1 MAEKEDVLMA
11 VEAVEKFAS
20 DNKIKNRNKLHLR
33 LAAEEISEM
42 VRLLNDERTGE
53 FGVEGDNKKCV
64 LKLTFP
70 KPEDP
75 VKIAEGGL
83 PEFKGITEKI
93 RFLLKSSYET
103 LESAEDAV
111 RSIGVQREKQGDL
124 RESGLEEY
132 EGAYVWTI
140 DSYSLSSYDRFEE
153 NGERDWAEI
162 SRSIIANICDDVRI
176 LILPERTEL
185 TVEISFDR
193 KDRDIKGKYNIH
205 PELRELYKIPVAKSR
220 FQIKLVQLLYRKLPD
235 KQKSTEEF
243 RVIRHAIPCGTSPK
257 HVLDTLEYC
266 PENVKDGE
274 KAPAVILY
282 HGGAYLFPALPYHY
296 RLAAT
301 AAKKTGSRVFLP
313 MYDLAPK
320 YNPPTQI
327 KEGLEVYRYLISNAE
342 EFGIDVRHVA
352 VMGDSSGGTI
362 SAAVC
367 LLCRDEGIQAPAGQ
381 ALLYPSLD
389 TRGNTESMEKYTDVP
404 VVNSDAIRSYMKII
418 KSDKEEGV
426 RFYTSPAEAASFEGL
441 PPAYIETAEFDALH
455 DEGVEYADLLEKAG
469 CRVIL
474 NNTRGTVHS
483 FDMAKDSTVLKEALN
498 RRMEFLNSVL
508 HEV

>member
-1 MAEKEDVLMA
+1 
-11 VEAVEKFAS
+11 
-20 DNKIKNRNKLHLR
+20 
-33 LAAEEISEM
+33 
-42 VRLLNDERTGE
+42 
-53 FGVEGDNKKCV
+53 
-64 LKLTFP
+64 
-70 KPEDP
+70 
-75 VKIAEGGL
+75 
-83 PEFKGITEKI
+83 
-93 RFLLKSSYET
+93 
-103 LESAEDAV
+103 
-111 RSIGVQREKQGDL
+111 
-124 RESGLEEY
+124 
-132 EGAYVWTI
+132 
-140 DSYSLSSYDRFEE
+140 
-153 NGERDWAEI
+153 DWAEI

-176 LILPERTEL
+176 IILPERTEL
-185 TVEISFDR
+185 SVKISFDR
-193 KDRDIKGKYNIH
+193 KDKDIKGKYNIH

-220 FQIKLVQLLYRKLPD
+220 FQIKLVQLMYRKLPE
-235 KQKSTEEF
+235 KQRSTDSY
-243 RVIRHAIPCGTSPK
+243 RVVRHQIPCSYSPK
-257 HVLDTLEYC
+257 EVINTLEYC
-266 PENVKDGE
+266 PPDIKEGE
-274 KAPAVILY
+274 KAPAVVFY

-296 RLAAT
+296 RLAAMV
-301 AAKKTGSRVFLP
+301 AERTGARVFLP
-313 MYDLAPK
+313 MYDLALK
-320 YNPPTQI
+320 YNPPIQI
-327 KEGLEVYRYLISNAE
+327 KEGLEVYRYLLSNEE
-342 EFGIDVRHVA
+342 EFGIDVKHVA

-367 LLCRDEGIQAPAGQ
+367 LLARDYGIQAPAGQ

-389 TRGNTESMEKYTDVP
+389 TRGNTGSMEKYTDVP

-426 RFYTSPAEAASFEGL
+426 RFYTSPAEATSFEGL